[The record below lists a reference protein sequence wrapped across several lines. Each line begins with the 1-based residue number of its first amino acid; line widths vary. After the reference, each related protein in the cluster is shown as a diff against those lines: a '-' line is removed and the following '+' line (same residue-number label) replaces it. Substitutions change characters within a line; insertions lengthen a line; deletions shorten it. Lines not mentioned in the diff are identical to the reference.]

1 MTLSICFLAK
11 NEERNLPRALRSVA
25 GVADEVLV
33 GDAGSTDRT
42 AGVAA
47 EHGARVLSVAWQD
60 DFAAGRNAV
69 LDAAAGDWVL
79 WLNPDEELLPDGRGE
94 LPALL
99 GRGDAL
105 AYSLRVHDLPQADRP
120 ERYSATVQVRLFR
133 RRPELRFV
141 GRLHPHFATGPE
153 ALAAHEGLT
162 VPAAPL
168 VVRRHVYE
176 STLTPD
182 KLRWA
187 ARLLELELR
196 DRPGQLHYLV
206 EYGRT
211 LLLLNDPRG
220 HEVLGQAAERLRQL
234 RDTARPPGASA
245 GPLLDYLMTV
255 PPEQSRS
262 PLSRAEAAELARRWF
277 PRTPP
282 VLWRLAELAFQAGD
296 FAQAAQLLEELVRL
310 GRDGDYDRS
319 APFDPDVMGDAAV
332 MNLGICRLRLGQ
344 LDQAEA
350 CFRQL
355 LDSPAQYAKALQN
368 LAVVEDLK
376 WRAKK

>member
-11 NEERNLPRALRSVA
+11 NEERTLPRALRSVA
-25 GVADEVLV
+25 GLADEVLV

-42 AGVAA
+42 ARVAA
-47 EHGARVLSVAWQD
+47 DLGARVVPVAWQD
-60 DFAAGRNAV
+60 DFSAGRNAV
-69 LDAAAGDWVL
+69 LDAAGGDWVL

-94 LPALL
+94 LNALL

-105 AYSLRVHDLPQADRP
+105 AYSVRVRDLPQADRP
-120 ERYSATVQVRLFR
+120 ERFSETEQVRLFR
-133 RRPELRFV
+133 RRPGLRFV
-141 GRLHPHFATGPE
+141 GRLHPHFA
-153 ALAAHEGLT
+153 AAP
-162 VPAAPL
+162 PATPAPL

-176 STLTPD
+176 SALTPD

-196 DRPGQLHYLV
+196 DRPGQLHYQV

-220 HEVLGQAAERLRQL
+220 HEILGQAAEQL
-234 RDTARPPGASA
+234 RAARDAPRPPGASA

-255 PPEQSRS
+255 APEQSRG
-262 PLSRAEAAELARRWF
+262 PLSRAEAVELASRWF

-282 VLWRLAELAFQAGD
+282 VLWRLAEFAFQAGD
-296 FAQAAQLLEELVRL
+296 FAPAAEVLEELVRL
-310 GRDGDYDRS
+310 GRGGDYDRS

-332 MNLGICRLRLGQ
+332 MNLGVCRLRLGQ
-344 LDQAEA
+344 LERAEA

-355 LDSPAQYAKALQN
+355 LDSPGQYAKALQN

-376 WRAKK
+376 WRAATKSGG

>member
-1 MTLSICFLAK
+1 MTLSVCFLAR

-25 GVADEVLV
+25 GLADEVLV
-33 GDAGSTDRT
+33 GDAGSADRT
-42 AGVAA
+42 ARVAA
-47 EHGARVLSVAWQD
+47 DLGARVVPVAWQD
-60 DFAAGRNAV
+60 DFAGGRNVV
-69 LDAAAGDWVL
+69 LAAAAGDWVL

-105 AYSLRVHDLPQADRP
+105 AWSLRVQDQPQADRP
-120 ERYSATVQVRLFR
+120 ERFSETVQVRLFR

-141 GRLHPHFATGPE
+141 GRLHPHFAAAPGP
-153 ALAAHEGLT
+153 LAAREGLT

-220 HEVLGQAAERLRQL
+220 HEVLGQAAEQL
-234 RDTARPPGASA
+234 R
-245 GPLLDYLMTV
+245 
-255 PPEQSRS
+255 
-262 PLSRAEAAELARRWF
+262 AA
-277 PRTPP
+277 P
-282 VLWRLAELAFQAGD
+282 
-296 FAQAAQLLEELVRL
+296 
-310 GRDGDYDRS
+310 
-319 APFDPDVMGDAAV
+319 
-332 MNLGICRLRLGQ
+332 
-344 LDQAEA
+344 
-350 CFRQL
+350 
-355 LDSPAQYAKALQN
+355 
-368 LAVVEDLK
+368 
-376 WRAKK
+376 